1 MMILSEKHLDFQ
13 KMTNKTYVID
23 IDGTIC
29 NTIGMD
35 YENSQPNVERI
46 KKVNKLYDEGNI
58 IIFLTARGMG
68 RNGNVYHLAKDQFYE
83 LTNSQLKK
91 WGCKYHELHLSKPA
105 GDFYIDDK
113 AMKDTDFFN

>member
-1 MMILSEKHLDFQ
+1 MDVPQ
-13 KMTNKTYVID
+13 MTDTYTYVID

-29 NTIGMD
+29 NTTGMD
-35 YENSQPNVERI
+35 YENSIPIPERI
-46 KKVNKLYDEGNI
+46 EQINILYNLGHK

-68 RNGNVYHLAKDQFYE
+68 RNGNSYE
-83 LTNSQLKK
+83 LATNQFFDLTSSQLKK

-113 AMKDTDFFN
+113 AVKDSDFFDQL

>member
-1 MMILSEKHLDFQ
+1 MDVVLRLKTRK
-13 KMTNKTYVID
+13 KMNKTYVID

-35 YENSQPNVERI
+35 YENTIPIPKRIERI
-46 KKVNKLYDEGNI
+46 NELYDQGHK

-68 RNGNVYHLAKDQFYE
+68 RNGNSYKLAYEQFFD
-83 LTNSQLKK
+83 LTSSQLKK

-113 AMKDTDFFN
+113 AVKDLDFFNGI